1 MKYKKVPLEVSVR
14 MTYLHQEMGM
24 KTRDITK
31 KYPQYSTLSKYR
43 HANKSLHVVKEQKN
57 KGGRLTKMT
66 VRD

>member
-1 MKYKKVPLEVSVR
+1 

-31 KYPQYSTLSKYR
+31 KYPQYSTLSTYR
-43 HANKSLHVVKEQKN
+43 HAHKSLHVVKEQKN
-57 KGGRLTKMT
+57 KGGRPTKMT